1 MPGTPEGARKSRDR
15 LLAKNPNHFRDLQR
29 KRQLKN
35 PIKPH
40 SGLFK
45 PGNSEAAEGGRAGKR
60 GPAKLPVIESTE
72 TIDNIEL
79 QYEEIG
85 E

>member
-15 LLAKNPNHFRDLQR
+15 LLAKNPNHYRDLQR

-35 PIKPH
+35 PPKPH
-40 SGLFK
+40 SGSFK
-45 PGNSEAAEGGRAGKR
+45 PGNEEAAEGGRASKR
-60 GPAKLPVIESTE
+60 GPAKSPVVESTE
-72 TIDNIEL
+72 EIKAEL

-85 E
+85 D